1 MAKDTKNHQH
11 KTILNLFW
19 EISKP
24 YTWRRNFALIGAS
37 LNFAV
42 GMFVIPLIIAGF
54 LDLVQNSQLQDDL
67 VWWLIG
73 GYALA
78 QLWAEVIGWRVV
90 IFLMWTFE
98 SAMQRDLYQKI
109 FQKLTGETMFFHSN
123 KFGG

>member
-54 LDLVQNSQLQDDL
+54 LDRYLGFYPQVIQPYKL
-67 VWWLIG
+67 
-73 GYALA
+73 AL
-78 QLWAEVIGWRVV
+78 LE
-90 IFLMWTFE
+90 
-98 SAMQRDLYQKI
+98 D
-109 FQKLTGETMFFHSN
+109 
-123 KFGG
+123 